1 MILWHDQGT
10 PGPFGT
16 RNNADVD
23 FDSPENLYYAG
34 GKFGSPPIVIN
45 SLYTAA
51 LFEAEDIRLTDFYFK
66 HPAFPTAQFLLFWPR
81 NFKFNTAGIRSP
93 EVYLMKAECLARNGD
108 VTGAM
113 AMVNTLR
120 KKRILPSTY
129 ANLTAST
136 SEEAVKIIIDERARE
151 LMNTQNR
158 FWDMRRLNTETAFAK
173 TYTRDFNSQTYSIA
187 PDSHIFIMPFAKTA
201 TDRNESLQQN
211 TK

>member
-1 MILWHDQGT
+1 
-10 PGPFGT
+10 
-16 RNNADVD
+16 
-23 FDSPENLYYAG
+23 
-34 GKFGSPPIVIN
+34 
-45 SLYTAA
+45 
-51 LFEAEDIRLTDFYFK
+51 
-66 HPAFPTAQFLLFWPR
+66 
-81 NFKFNTAGIRSP
+81 
-93 EVYLMKAECLARNGD
+93 
-108 VTGAM
+108 M